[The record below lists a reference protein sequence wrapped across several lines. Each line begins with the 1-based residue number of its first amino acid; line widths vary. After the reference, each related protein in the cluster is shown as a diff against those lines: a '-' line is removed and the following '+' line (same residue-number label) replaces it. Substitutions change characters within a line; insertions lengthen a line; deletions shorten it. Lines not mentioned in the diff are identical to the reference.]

1 MIGKSLPKAVGYG
14 HDLAA
19 RENMLLASCMAGMA
33 FSSAGLGLCHA
44 MAHQHGA
51 ALHIP
56 HGEAN
61 AMLLPTVMG
70 FNRMVCR
77 ERFSQIGRALTNKK
91 SDDRDAIAAVSELIA
106 EVGQSKRLADA
117 GAKPEHY
124 SAWAQAALEDI
135 CLRSNPRTATQA
147 QIIDL
152 YAAAG

>member
-1 MIGKSLPKAVGYG
+1 MRILKRRSDAIYLTERGAFI
-14 HDLAA
+14 A
-19 RENMLLASCMAGMA
+19 RRIS
-33 FSSAGLGLCHA
+33 
-44 MAHQHGA
+44 Q
-51 ALHIP
+51 
-56 HGEAN
+56 AN

>member
-1 MIGKSLPKAVGYG
+1 P
-14 HDLAA
+14 
-19 RENMLLASCMAGMA
+19 
-33 FSSAGLGLCHA
+33 
-44 MAHQHGA
+44 GA

-56 HGEAN
+56 HGQAN

-152 YAAAG
+152 YVAAG

>member
-1 MIGKSLPKAVGYG
+1 
-14 HDLAA
+14 
-19 RENMLLASCMAGMA
+19 
-33 FSSAGLGLCHA
+33 
-44 MAHQHGA
+44 
-51 ALHIP
+51 
-56 HGEAN
+56 
-61 AMLLPTVMG
+61 MG

-152 YAAAG
+152 YAAAGNACRPDKVLAPPSGNNTALMPEAT